1 MSRRCSTLILT
12 IALAIATCTVARS
25 QANQSQPAVAE
36 IPVVG
41 IAHVTF
47 KASDLAK
54 ARTYYA
60 GVLGLPQAFEIKDAA
75 GKVASAFFKI
85 NDDQYIEITPNLKAG
100 ELIRQGRVVFESTNL
115 EKLHALYTAR
125 GLKPGA
131 ISRGPDG
138 NPVFRI
144 VDPEGNNLDF
154 LQYVAGSQQTM
165 ARGKFLDQ
173 GRVSTHLLHAGIM
186 VKDQVNVAFYREK
199 LGFTQGR
206 IPGPRGEYVET
217 PNSDKNTETKHPP
230 LDPDNSATRD
240 QYVREQYGA
249 VYHVG
254 LEVPDMRAARDL
266 LQKRGGYDD
275 LRVRAHVGNSRH
287 WLVHVFDPDGS
298 RSEMFETALQ
308 DTLPP
313 MTVMAPGPPAPPI
326 LPKTPGVL
334 PWPPLEK

>member
-1 MSRRCSTLILT
+1 MLRRSLTLAFTIVFAITTCALLT
-12 IALAIATCTVARS
+12 SARGR
-25 QANQSQPAVAE
+25 QSQPTIADL
-36 IPVVG
+36 PVVG
-41 IAHVTF
+41 IANVTF
-47 KASDLAK
+47 KVSDLAK
-54 ARTYYA
+54 ARAYYA
-60 GVLGLPQAFEIKDAA
+60 GVLGLAQAFEIKDAG
-75 GKVASAFFKI
+75 GKVTSVFFKV
-85 NDDQYIEITPNLKAG
+85 NDDQFIEVTPNLKPG
-100 ELIRQGRVVFESTNL
+100 ELIRQGRVVFESSNL
-115 EKLHALYTAR
+115 EKLHALYTTR

-154 LQYVAGSQQTM
+154 LQYVADSQQ
-165 ARGKFLDQ
+165 AKVRGKFLDQ

-186 VKDQVNVAFYREK
+186 VKDQANVAFYREK
-199 LGFTQGR
+199 LGFVQGR
-206 IPGPRGEYVET
+206 LPGPRGEYVET
-217 PNSDKNTETKHPP
+217 PNSDKNTKTKYPP

-240 QYVREQYGA
+240 QFVREQYGA

-254 LEVPDMRAARDL
+254 LEVPDMRATRDL
-266 LQKRGGYDD
+266 LQKRGNYDD
-275 LRVRAHVGNSRH
+275 LRVRAHVGNSRR

-298 RSEMFETALQ
+298 RTEMMESSLQ

-334 PWPPLEK
+334 PWPPQ